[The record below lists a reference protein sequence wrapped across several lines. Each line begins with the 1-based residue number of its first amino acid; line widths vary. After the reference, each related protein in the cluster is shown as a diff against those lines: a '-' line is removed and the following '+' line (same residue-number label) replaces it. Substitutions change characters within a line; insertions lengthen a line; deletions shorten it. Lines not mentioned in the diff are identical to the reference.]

1 MVPFLPALGQTFA
14 LRTVDP
20 GGKGDDLILALT
32 GVDTRVEHS
41 DATARPSPD
50 RTCAPWEPG
59 ARALVAC
66 PAGSG

>member
-1 MVPFLPALGQTFA
+1 MAPFLPALEQTFA

-32 GVDTRVEHS
+32 GVDTRVEHR

-50 RTCAPWEPG
+50 RTCAP
-59 ARALVAC
+59 
-66 PAGSG
+66 